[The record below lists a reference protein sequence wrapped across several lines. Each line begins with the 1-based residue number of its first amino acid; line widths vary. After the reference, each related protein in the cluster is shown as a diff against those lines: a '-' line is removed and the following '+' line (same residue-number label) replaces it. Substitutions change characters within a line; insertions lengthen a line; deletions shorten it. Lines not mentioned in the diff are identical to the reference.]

1 MTTHDPADLLAAA
14 APRLSAEAKAR
25 HLQLLAVEQAATPTP
40 PTPIVGRRRRRGWIT
55 ATAGI
60 AVLVVGAGTAAAWVG
75 RAEPTVRD
83 TARCFAIATTEFDD
97 FDASDG
103 AFFDVT
109 YLSDPVPGVEGNPSD
124 QTAEHA
130 LEVCAHTW
138 RIGGIAASK
147 PYHRDLDP
155 WYVDFDGPQPPTYPV
170 PELVACVL
178 PAGQV
183 GVFPDTDC
191 AALGLPEGDLG

>member
-1 MTTHDPADLLAAA
+1 MTHDPADLLAAA
-14 APRLSAEAKAR
+14 APRLSPEAKAR
-25 HLQLLAVEQAATPTP
+25 HLQILAAEQATTPAP
-40 PTPIVGRRRRRGWIT
+40 PTLNNGRRRRRGWIT

-60 AVLVVGAGTAAAWVG
+60 AVVAVGVGTAAAWVG

-83 TARCFAIATTEFDD
+83 SARCFAIATTEFDD

-103 AFFDVT
+103 AFSDVT

-130 LEVCAHTW
+130 LEVCAMSW
-138 RIGGIAASK
+138 RIGGIAATK
-147 PYHRDLDP
+147 PYQRDLDP
-155 WYVDFDGPQPPTYPV
+155 WYVDFEGPEPATYPV
-170 PELVACVL
+170 PDLVACVL
-178 PAGQV
+178 PDGQV

-191 AALGLPEGDLG
+191 SALGLPEADLG

>member
-1 MTTHDPADLLAAA
+1 MNHDPADLLAAA
-14 APRLSAEAKAR
+14 APRLSDEAKAR
-25 HLQLLAVEQAATPTP
+25 HLQILAAEQAATLTIPT
-40 PTPIVGRRRRRGWIT
+40 VDGARRRRRGWIG

-138 RIGGIAASK
+138 RIGGIAATK

-155 WYVDFDGPQPPTYPV
+155 WYVDFEGPEPATYPV
-170 PELVACVL
+170 PNLVACVI
-178 PAGQV
+178 PTGQV

-191 AALGLPEGDLG
+191 ADLGLPEADLV

>member
-1 MTTHDPADLLAAA
+1 MTHDPADLLAAA
-14 APRLSAEAKAR
+14 APRLSPEAKAR
-25 HLQLLAVEQAATPTP
+25 HLQILAAEQAAIAAS
-40 PTPIVGRRRRRGWIT
+40 PIRNGGHGRRRGWIT

-60 AVLVVGAGTAAAWVG
+60 AVVVVGVGTAAAWVG

-83 TARCFAIATTEFDD
+83 SARCFAIATTEFDD

-103 AFFDVT
+103 AFFDIT

-138 RIGGIAASK
+138 RIGGITATK
-147 PYHRDLDP
+147 PYQRDLDP
-155 WYVDFDGPQPPTYPV
+155 WYVDFEGPEPPTYPV
-170 PELVACVL
+170 PNLVACVL
-178 PAGQV
+178 PDGQV
-183 GVFPDTDC
+183 GVFPNTDC
-191 AALGLPEGDLG
+191 AALGLPEADLG

>member
-1 MTTHDPADLLAAA
+1 MTHDPADLLAAA
-14 APRLSAEAKAR
+14 IPRLSAEAKAR
-25 HLQLLAVEQAATPTP
+25 HLQILAAEQAAIAAS
-40 PTPIVGRRRRRGWIT
+40 PIRNGGHGRRRGWIT

-60 AVLVVGAGTAAAWVG
+60 AVVVVGVGTAAAWVG

-103 AFFDVT
+103 AFFDLT
-109 YLSDPVPGVEGNPSD
+109 YLSDPVPGVEGNSTD

-130 LEVCAHTW
+130 LEVCAMSW
-138 RIGGIAASK
+138 RIGGIAATK
-147 PYHRDLDP
+147 PYQRDLDP
-155 WYVDFDGPQPPTYPV
+155 WYVNFEGPEPATYPV
-170 PELVACVL
+170 PNLVACVI
-178 PAGQV
+178 PTGHV

-191 AALGLPEGDLG
+191 AALGLPDADLS

>member
-1 MTTHDPADLLAAA
+1 MTHDPADLLAAA
-14 APRLSAEAKAR
+14 APRLSPEAKAR
-25 HLQLLAVEQAATPTP
+25 HLQILAAEQAATPAP
-40 PTPIVGRRRRRGWIT
+40 PTLTSARRRRRRWIG

-60 AVLVVGAGTAAAWVG
+60 AVLVAGVGTAAAWVG

-83 TARCFAIATTEFDD
+83 SARCFAIATTQFDD

-130 LEVCAHTW
+130 VEVCAHTW
-138 RIGGIAASK
+138 RIGGIAATK
-147 PYHRDLDP
+147 PYQRDLDP
-155 WYVDFDGPQPPTYPV
+155 WYVDFEGPEPATHPV
-170 PELVACVL
+170 PDLVACVL
-178 PAGQV
+178 PDGQV

-191 AALGLPEGDLG
+191 GALGLPDADLG

>member
-1 MTTHDPADLLAAA
+1 MTHDPADLLAAA
-14 APRLSAEAKAR
+14 APRLSPEAKAR
-25 HLQLLAVEQAATPTP
+25 HLQILAAEQATTPAP
-40 PTPIVGRRRRRGWIT
+40 PTLNSARRRRRGWIT

-60 AVLVVGAGTAAAWVG
+60 AVVAVGVGTAAAWVG

-103 AFFDVT
+103 AFFDLT
-109 YLSDPVPGVEGNPSD
+109 YLSDPVPGVEGNSTD

-130 LEVCAHTW
+130 LEVCAMSW
-138 RIGGIAASK
+138 RIGGIAATK
-147 PYHRDLDP
+147 PYQRDLDP
-155 WYVDFDGPQPPTYPV
+155 WYVDFEGPEPPTYPV
-170 PELVACVL
+170 PDLVACVI
-178 PAGQV
+178 PTGQV

-191 AALGLPEGDLG
+191 AALGLPDADLG